1 MEATEIAILSIVI
14 ATLGLCIGL
23 YKYLDTKLDTKLEKF
38 KREIVQELTTEL
50 ASTMCIVLVILDVL
64 KDRNL
69 LRVDD
74 THRLI
79 KCILASK
86 YLRNL
91 YHTELEHI
99 LLAQG
104 KPAEKS
110 TERRT

>member
-1 MEATEIAILSIVI
+1 MELIETAILAVLSLTI

-23 YKYLDTKLDTKLEKF
+23 YKYLDSKLERF
-38 KREIVQELTTEL
+38 KREIVQELTTEF
-50 ASTMCIVLVILDVL
+50 ASIMCIVLVILDVL

-91 YHTELEHI
+91 YRTELEQI
-99 LLAQG
+99 IST
-104 KPAEKS
+104 KSIEES
-110 TERRT
+110 TEKKT